1 MAMEECEKRCFAD
14 EGGRR
19 AHWCQLACAIGL
31 ACILEW
37 HFPCMDAQIVGVLP
51 VVRPGDELMVGLD
64 DHRPSGRSPSA
75 DGTSSGLKNWQQLE
89 VGNRPRGMWRRPCS
103 NWCEGY
109 IHVASHARM
118 VEEEDLVVSRQRCD
132 NIPGRPIFESHPRVL
147 QQDRAQCAVGCHG
160 CFESFRKGHIVLGAF

>member
-1 MAMEECEKRCFAD
+1 
-14 EGGRR
+14 
-19 AHWCQLACAIGL
+19 
-31 ACILEW
+31 
-37 HFPCMDAQIVGVLP
+37 
-51 VVRPGDELMVGLD
+51 MVGLD

-75 DGTSSGLKNWQQLE
+75 DGTSSGQKNWQQLE
-89 VGNRPRGMWRRPCS
+89 VGNRPGGMWRRPCS

-160 CFESFRKGHIVLGAF
+160 CFESFRKGHIVLGHLFAFQQDCMLGTSTGTDRPAQQRRKCSFGLVTISDEKLRKVKKRDEE